1 MDWESHTVY
10 TIKKLYEDKDYKDW
24 SDAVQ
29 EGDIDGFSSNL
40 KDLLSRLSGVM
51 ISEFEIPLDEKRK
64 IMRVLELAAVA
75 GRTI

>member
-1 MDWESHTVY
+1 MDWENHTVY
-10 TIKKLYEDKDYKDW
+10 TIRNLFQDSDYKDW
-24 SDAVQ
+24 SAAVQ

-51 ISEFEIPLDEKRK
+51 ISEFEIPTDQKRK